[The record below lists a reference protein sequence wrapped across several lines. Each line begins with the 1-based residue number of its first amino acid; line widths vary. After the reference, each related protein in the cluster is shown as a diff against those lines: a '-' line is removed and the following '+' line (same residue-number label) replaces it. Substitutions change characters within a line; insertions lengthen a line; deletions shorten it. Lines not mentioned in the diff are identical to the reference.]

1 MTSSSTAARTP
12 RISHSRFARFPQST
26 TAPTS
31 TSKPARSSPSA
42 YTSSAPTSF
51 AASNADESATP
62 SFTSWTSPNSVG
74 IDLDPRAERSALSAR
89 ASMRFHA
96 LCAPKRRS
104 THSRHRALCS
114 LLAARCSLART
125 LPGRLLPHRRR
136 GRRAPRQ
143 LRMARPVAR
152 TANRELQIPNRS
164 RFNHEKKS
172 KYEICAT
179 TTTTTM
185 TTTHYDDDNDA
196 AARRKTSTPN
206 RLCRPSSPERA
217 TRTIRPRSL

>member
-74 IDLDPRAERSALSAR
+74 IDLDPRAERSALSAQR
-89 ASMRFHA
+89 TSFHA
-96 LCAPKRRS
+96 LPCALR
-104 THSRHRALCS
+104 TQAALHSLAPPCA